1 MTPGTTLPK
10 PVNQQYFLLFQV
22 AQQNWLLVLQEE
34 KLKRKMCK
42 HRVTRRALY

>member
-1 MTPGTTLPK
+1 MTPETTLPK
-10 PVNQQYFLLFQV
+10 SVNKQYFLLFQV

-42 HRVTRRALY
+42 HRVARQALH